1 MSQVSCLRSQ
11 NLSKNLKTFK
21 KSENFLKIEK
31 KIQKTE
37 IFWKSD
43 NFLQILNVFQK
54 SVKIIK
60 NCRIYIY
67 FPLSY
72 YRDIQYNYGSS
83 VSVPGRPSW
92 SRRFLFSMMVRKRE
106 ATAFCSISHFENICA
121 YSICFS
127 DGLITFFNFGHSIQC
142 ICVSSLLKQR
152 GHRLSFWLNDLM
164 LDLIFDNVFDLKA
177 TNNDDSS
184 KLS

>member
-1 MSQVSCLRSQ
+1 MSQKKWHKLRYQ
-11 NLSKNLKTFK
+11 LTPDF
-21 KSENFLKIEK
+21 
-31 KIQKTE
+31 
-37 IFWKSD
+37 
-43 NFLQILNVFQK
+43 ILLCTSPHLEMQSSPSISF
-54 SVKIIK
+54 IAP
-60 NCRIYIY
+60 RY

-92 SRRFLFSMMVRKRE
+92 SRRFLFSKMVRKRE

-127 DGLITFFNFGHSIQC
+127 DGLITFFNLGHSIQC

-152 GHRLSFWLNDLM
+152 GHRLSF
-164 LDLIFDNVFDLKA
+164 
-177 TNNDDSS
+177 
-184 KLS
+184 

>member
-1 MSQVSCLRSQ
+1 MFTSWLCKHFIIELI
-11 NLSKNLKTFK
+11 LSL
-21 KSENFLKIEK
+21 
-31 KIQKTE
+31 
-37 IFWKSD
+37 
-43 NFLQILNVFQK
+43 
-54 SVKIIK
+54 
-60 NCRIYIY
+60 CIYIY
-67 FPLSY
+67 ISLY
-72 YRDIQYNYGSS
+72 HTINIQYNYGSS

-92 SRRFLFSMMVRKRE
+92 SRRFLFSKMVRKRE

-127 DGLITFFNFGHSIQC
+127 DGLITFFNLGHSIQC

-164 LDLIFDNVFDLKA
+164 LDLIFDNVFDLSA

-184 KLS
+184 KLNCLLFM